1 MEHSCTYLP
10 TRIYVDGYVVDFA
23 TGEIIA
29 PDQFSSIYLDRSKP
43 QQPLYLCRSVD
54 DLRDFLDGIDLRK
67 LPPLN
72 TSTLIDARDHAHGVW
87 RDTKIDCR
95 ITVPMMNTLVALRG
109 LVKYGNII
117 MMTKADLAKGLGV
130 LESNL
135 MKKLAP
141 LVNANLVRV
150 FTSRHGIRT
159 GEIKLLVNPRM
170 VFRGYDSHR
179 DQYVDWWYRG
189 DTSDALYFNQP
200 EYLLKVA

>member
-1 MEHSCTYLP
+1 MEHSCTDLP

-29 PDQFSSIYLDRSKP
+29 PDQFKSICLDRSKP

-54 DLRDFLDGIDLRK
+54 DLHDFLDGVDLRK
-67 LPPLN
+67 LPPLT

-87 RDTKIDCR
+87 RDTKLDCR

-109 LVKYGNII
+109 LVKYGNVI

-135 MKKLAP
+135 MK
-141 LVNANLVRV
+141 NLR
-150 FTSRHGIRT
+150 
-159 GEIKLLVNPRM
+159 P
-170 VFRGYDSHR
+170 
-179 DQYVDWWYRG
+179 W
-189 DTSDALYFNQP
+189 
-200 EYLLKVA
+200 